1 MGDVTGLVDILNSD
15 VFVAHFKQE
24 SSAVVGVKGDLL
36 APHKP
41 KKKGKRRS
49 SRGQNSQ
56 RGSQKRKRS
65 LNSRRGGGQDE
76 RKDTQDDEE
85 ETNTKL
91 RRDEEKQAAEF
102 GRGRRKKVSTKFL
115 SDFVVGDG
123 SSDDGVSEV
132 DEDELTDG
140 EGTDVDHG
148 EIQLGPGM
156 ESVEEGKVEGGD
168 DSHSDGF

>member
-76 RKDTQDDEE
+76 RKDTQDDRSSGAMKKSRRLSLEE
-85 ETNTKL
+85 V
-91 RRDEEKQAAEF
+91 D
-102 GRGRRKKVSTKFL
+102 GRRFRRNFYPTSWLVMVAVMMVYQRWTKM
-115 SDFVVGDG
+115 S
-123 SSDDGVSEV
+123 
-132 DEDELTDG
+132 
-140 EGTDVDHG
+140 
-148 EIQLGPGM
+148 
-156 ESVEEGKVEGGD
+156 
-168 DSHSDGF
+168 